1 MSLGAILWAR
11 IDRLYYAANHN
22 DAKRA
27 GFDDELFYTEI
38 SLPVRK
44 RLLKPTQ
51 LLQQEVIKEF
61 IKWIEG
67 IDKIPY

>member
-1 MSLGAILWAR
+1 MCLGVIMWAR
-11 IDRLYYAANHN
+11 IDKLYYTTNRK
-22 DAKRA
+22 DASKT

-38 SLPVRK
+38 SLSVGN